1 MNIYH
6 AHGILD
12 WHVDWKRRKHIE
24 DAPDLHSIVKEKVK
38 DVLWELDRVD
48 YDDPKAA
55 ENSVDDAIRLLKD
68 FEKDIPDEVSS
79 YIGQSTAIQGL
90 VEDIGNA
97 TLSAFNEIN
106 LLEQYI
112 RQSGSSTPVIH
123 EILDRIANI
132 QQEMNDV
139 FISQSTRLTSMQQA
153 VYWLNTEFSNT
164 SRVLGTADLYLD
176 VIAEESTT
184 DRLVYG
190 KGDWIR
196 YDGCD
201 SIDIHLPG
209 HIRIHMNRYAISTF
223 PEGSRCVHNWLELSQ
238 YFQDWA
244 NPTPNELAVYT
255 MGTDKVWDILSWK
268 TQLQEKANEKAT

>member
-6 AHGILD
+6 AHGVLD
-12 WHVDWKRRKHIE
+12 WHVDWKRCQHIE
-24 DAPDLHSIVKEKVK
+24 EAPDLHAILKDKVK

-68 FEKDIPDEVSS
+68 FEKDIPSETSS
-79 YIGQSTAIQGL
+79 YIEQNNSIQGL

-97 TLSAFNEIN
+97 ALSAFNEVN

-112 RQSGSSTPVIH
+112 RESGADTPIIH
-123 EILDRIANI
+123 QILDRLSSI
-132 QQEMNDV
+132 QGEMNDI
-139 FISQSTRLTSMQQA
+139 FISHSTKLATMQQS
-153 VYWLNTEFSNT
+153 VHWLNTEIANT
-164 SRVLGTADLYLD
+164 NKILGNENLYLD
-176 VIAEESTT
+176 VIAEDSTT
-184 DRLVYG
+184 NRLVYG
-190 KGDWIR
+190 KGNWIR

-255 MGTDKVWDILSWK
+255 MGTEKVWDILDWH
-268 TQLQEKANEKAT
+268 TQLKEKVNDN